1 MLRAPLIK
9 PVSLQVY
16 QDPFPYFTAE
26 ASLGQEL
33 MSSSITWL
41 ESEARW
47 KLVETDF
54 YEQYELCW
62 GEGQLPATVS
72 FLRSPTFME
81 ALRRQVGDIFNRSFA
96 PDVDWSVHK
105 QVAGQRMRIHNDL
118 LTSGETHRVV
128 LHLNRAWS
136 ISRGGFL
143 MLFNSADP
151 VDVHRVLMPRAG
163 SVLGFEISEKSNH
176 AVSLVLGGE
185 RFAVVYSFYA
195 GNGH

>member
-1 MLRAPLIK
+1 M
-9 PVSLQVY
+9 
-16 QDPFPYFTAE
+16 
-26 ASLGQEL
+26 GQEL
-33 MSSSITWL
+33 ISSLLTWL

-62 GEGQLPATVS
+62 AEGQLPASGS
-72 FLRSPTFME
+72 FLRSPTFLDV
-81 ALRRQVGDIFNRSFA
+81 LRREVGDIFNLSLA

-105 QVAGQRMRIHNDL
+105 QVPGQRMRIHNDL

-128 LHLNRAWS
+128 LHLNRGWS

-151 VDVHRVLMPRAG
+151 VDVHRVLMPLTG

-176 AVSLVLGGE
+176 AVSLVLDGE
-185 RFAVVYSFYA
+185 RFAIVYSFYTA
-195 GNGH
+195 NGH